1 MFRKKTLWISFL
13 CAFLLLWT
21 SASFAA
27 PFLPGEVQ
35 LLEDEDAEVLLDSA
49 GDEITVGLNTQIAV
63 GNLFGGILKIQA
75 TQNVPSGDNDIDLQ
89 GTADTFTSI
98 FLIEAE
104 SIIDGPTI
112 DNIQFGAATQ
122 AQWNSVFGF
131 GGLLDISSYFDVS
144 DLDGLGTGLSTGTMS
159 LFFDGVNFFDADPS
173 LPTYSASTLSF
184 VDGGNLLYEFG
195 FTGAGGVALADEF
208 FFTRGENAL
217 FPSQIGSTNPTNR
230 ISLNVTEYWGGPP
243 LLPHNHLGTSVP
255 FDSFFTGP
263 TQLQGKGDFAG
274 TATGQWGI
282 ITDTD
287 LYINAVPEPSTLLL
301 LGAGLLGLAGLGRK
315 KFKA

>member
-13 CAFLLLWT
+13 CALLLLWT
-21 SASFAA
+21 SAPFAA

-35 LLEDEDAEVLLDSA
+35 LLEDEDAEVLLDTA
-49 GDEITVGLNTQIAV
+49 GNEITVAIDTQIAV
-63 GNLFGGILKIQA
+63 GNLFAGILKIQA

-89 GTADTFTSI
+89 GTPDTFTSI
-98 FLIEAE
+98 FLIETE
-104 SIIDGPTI
+104 SIIDAGI
-112 DNIQFGAATQ
+112 DEIQFGPATQ
-122 AQWNSVFGF
+122 AQWNSVFGL

-144 DLDGLGTGLSTGTMS
+144 DLDGMGTGLSTGTMS

-173 LPTYSASTLSF
+173 LPTYSASTLSH

-208 FFTRGENAL
+208 WFTRGEDAL
-217 FPSQIGSTNPTNR
+217 FPALIGSTNPTNR
-230 ISLNVTEYWGGPP
+230 IAINVTQYWGGPP

-274 TATGQWGI
+274 TATGPWGI

-301 LGAGLLGLAGLGRK
+301 LGVGLLGLTGLGRK